1 MTLAAAGGA
10 PPRRFWRV
18 LLAAGVL
25 GALSAAALPP
35 LYGLPVLVVAIPG
48 LLALIG
54 TSTRARDAFWLGCAF
69 GFGHHLFGLYWITD
83 AILIEAAD
91 FWWFVPIAV
100 PGLAAILAPFIGI
113 AALVAWFVPAGW
125 RRVLLFAAVWMLG
138 DLVRQFL
145 GGGFP
150 WNPWASV
157 WAFPGV
163 AGEIMLQPIALVG
176 TPGVTGLTLLLAG
189 LPALGRRGW
198 LAGAVLLVVWAG
210 FGAVWRARPAGAP
223 PGITAILVQGNVAE
237 GDKWSPERAIT
248 IFRRYLDL
256 TSEGVYRADQGHA
269 DSGHADLGHGGVG
282 QTLVIW
288 PETASPYPLLDDPE
302 ARRAIA
308 IAAGGAPALVGS
320 VRRGRD
326 GRPRNSLIAL
336 DGKGDVI
343 GVYDKYHLVPGGEY
357 QPQWLPLP
365 VDIVPGGGFAPGAGP
380 KTLTLPGL
388 VPVAPLICYEAIY
401 PHAIV
406 DEAARPR
413 LLVNITNDAWFGNSS
428 GPRQHLAAA
437 RMRAIEEGLPLLR
450 AANTGISAA
459 FDAHGREVARLGLGQ
474 TGIKLVA
481 VPGALPPPPFARF
494 GLLVPLLLGFAAIAV
509 VIGVGLA
516 RKREISAHQ
525 FKK

>member
-1 MTLAAAGGA
+1 MRRASAAGGA
-10 PPRRFWRV
+10 RPRRFWRV
-18 LLAAGVL
+18 LLAAGIL
-25 GALSAAALPP
+25 GAFAAAALPP
-35 LYGLPVLVVAIPG
+35 LFVLPTLVIAIPG

-54 TSTRARDAFWLGCAF
+54 ASARAREAFWLGCAF

-100 PGLAAILAPFIGI
+100 PGLAAILAPFIGV
-113 AALVAWFVPAGW
+113 AALAAWFAPKGW

-138 DLVRQFL
+138 DLARQFI

-157 WAFPGV
+157 WALPGL
-163 AGEIMLQPIALVG
+163 AGEIMLQPVAILG
-176 TPGVTGLTLLLAG
+176 TPGVTGLTVLLAG

-198 LAGAVLLVVWAG
+198 LLGAISLALWAG
-210 FGAVWRARPAGAP
+210 FGAAWRARPAGPP
-223 PGITAILVQGNVAE
+223 PGFTAILVQGNVAE
-237 GDKWSPERAIT
+237 GDKWSQARALA

-256 TSEGVYRADQGHA
+256 TSEGVYRADMGHA
-269 DSGHADLGHGGVG
+269 GAGPK
-282 QTLVIW
+282 LVIW
-288 PETASPYPLLDDPE
+288 PETASPYPLLDDPD
-302 ARRAIA
+302 ARQAIA
-308 IAAGGAPALVGS
+308 LAADGAPTLVGS
-320 VRRGRD
+320 VRRGAD
-326 GRPRNSLIAL
+326 GKPRNSLIAL
-336 DGKGDVI
+336 DGAGQVS

-357 QPQWLPLP
+357 QPKWLPLP
-365 VDIVPGGGFAPGAGP
+365 VDIVPGGGFAPGSGP

-413 LLVNITNDAWFGNSS
+413 LLVNVTNDAWFGDSS

-437 RMRAIEEGLPLLR
+437 RMRAIEEGLPLMR

-459 FDAHGREVARLGLGQ
+459 FDGHGRELTRLGLGQ
-474 TGIKLVA
+474 TGVKVVA

-494 GLLVPLLLGFAAIAV
+494 GLAVPLLLAVMAIAAA
-509 VIGVGLA
+509 LA
-516 RKREISAHQ
+516 RKWEISTD
-525 FKK
+525 KLKT

>member
-1 MTLAAAGGA
+1 MTLAAAGGV

-25 GALSAAALPP
+25 GDLSAAALPP

-69 GFGHHLFGLYWITD
+69 GFGHHVFGLYWITD

-91 FWWFVPIAV
+91 YWWFVPIAV

-113 AALVAWFVPAGW
+113 AALAAWFVPAGW

-163 AGEIMLQPIALVG
+163 AGEIMLQPIALLG

-198 LAGAVLLVVWAG
+198 LAGAALLVAWAG
-210 FGAVWRARPAGAP
+210 FGAVWGARPAGAP

-237 GDKWSPERAIT
+237 GDKWSQERALT

-256 TSEGVYRADQGHA
+256 TSEGVYRADRGR
-269 DSGHADLGHGGVG
+269 GGVG

-336 DGKGDVI
+336 DGQGDVI

-357 QPQWLPLP
+357 QPNWLPLP
-365 VDIVPGGGFAPGAGP
+365 VDIVPGGGFAPGDGP
-380 KTLTLPGL
+380 KTLALPGL
-388 VPVAPLICYEAIY
+388 VSVAPLICYEAIY

-406 DEAARPR
+406 DEHARPR

-428 GPRQHLAAA
+428 GPHQHLAAA

-459 FDAHGREVARLGLGQ
+459 FDAHGRELTRLGLGQ
-474 TGIKLVA
+474 TGVEVVA
-481 VPGALPPPPFARF
+481 VPGTLPQPPFARF
-494 GLLVPLLLGFAAIAV
+494 GLTVPLCLALLAAAV
-509 VIGVGLA
+509 AWGNIGA
-516 RKREISAHQ
+516 SRKN
-525 FKK
+525 